1 MTDDQPPGPAR
12 FNDQKVDKLF
22 LSAGTAYGL
31 VFGLAFALFIW
42 GYDALLLASSS
53 ADLAW
58 AKLLLGLPLTIAI
71 SSLVGRLA
79 ASSPSAAVSVALWA
93 TAGAVLGLLV
103 GRMPFD
109 GGNLAAW
116 LTDRRM
122 RGLVVFPYGSS
133 AAARTTLVVVIG
145 AGLGAAMGLIERLA
159 IGWAWDRATPEGRMS
174 ARSWA
179 ALLVCLPLIALVA
192 WAADDLVHRHLR
204 THQQTV
210 DELIALTLA
219 GANEEAELRG
229 INYASV
235 ARHRERLS
243 DQYTIYLVEYD
254 LDTHEMGNVDVAFD
268 NGFALRCLTARVQV
282 GYCGPISDMYQA
294 WMDDLIHAGLYG
306 EQRWLNSPQNLLT
319 VDDTV
324 VAWLGGR
331 NDQLS
336 PTYEVSKASQ
346 RGAWVFMA
354 ARFDTGFEMVCRFR
368 GVRRVL
374 VDQCVESGG

>member
-1 MTDDQPPGPAR
+1 MTGDQSPGPIQ
-12 FNDQKVDKLF
+12 FNDQKVHRLF

-31 VFGLAFALFIW
+31 IFGLGFALFIW

-71 SSLVGRLA
+71 SSLAGRLA
-79 ASSPSAAVSVALWA
+79 ASSPSTAVSVALWA

-145 AGLGAAMGLIERLA
+145 AGLGAAAGVVERLA
-159 IGWAWDRATPEGRMS
+159 IGWAWDRATPRGRLS
-174 ARSWA
+174 ARSWG
-179 ALLVCLPLIALVA
+179 ALLVCLPLAAFVA
-192 WAADDLVHRHLR
+192 WAADDLVNRHLR

-219 GANEEAELRG
+219 GASEEAELRDV
-229 INYASV
+229 NYASV
-235 ARHRERLS
+235 ARHRERIS
-243 DQYTIYLVEYD
+243 ERYTIYLVEYD
-254 LDTHEMGNVDVAFD
+254 PDTHEMGSVDVAFD

-282 GYCGPISDMYQA
+282 GYCGPISDSYQD

-306 EQRWLNSPQNLLT
+306 EQRWLSVPGNLLT

-324 VAWLGGR
+324 VAWLGR
-331 NDQLS
+331 RSDQLS
-336 PTYEVSKASQ
+336 TTYEVAKTGQ

-374 VDQCVESGG
+374 VDQCVEG